1 MFHFGPVWDYDMA
14 FGHYDPGYSPEEF
27 YLNSHIWYGEVYEY
41 PAFGELLRSEYESRY
56 LPVLEELTG
65 TMLPEWKEELESSAR
80 MNFTRWDLEEI
91 YERNEI
97 LYTGGTFDECVDSLI
112 DFIARRTVYLTDV
125 WLERP

>member
-1 MFHFGPVWDYDMA
+1 
-14 FGHYDPGYSPEEF
+14 
-27 YLNSHIWYGEVYEY
+27 
-41 PAFGELLRSEYESRY
+41 
-56 LPVLEELTG
+56 
-65 TMLPEWKEELESSAR
+65 MLPEWKEELESSAR